1 MISVCLLVLV
11 TLAAVASIK
20 RELPYITAAMRIA
33 AAVNLKKSY
42 FVYFFRVMI

>member
-1 MISVCLLVLV
+1 MISVCLLVIV

-33 AAVNLKKSY
+33 AAVTFNKSY
-42 FVYFFRVMI
+42 FIFCLFV